1 MFLPRATRV
10 FITRPQ
16 TSGNLCPI
24 SRNYGLRV
32 FAQTDQGL
40 CIGTANPFYG
50 TQVWLLRN
58 SPNKAQ
64 GQ

>member
-1 MFLPRATRV
+1 MACGSLPRRTR
-10 FITRPQ
+10 
-16 TSGNLCPI
+16 
-24 SRNYGLRV
+24 
-32 FAQTDQGL
+32 GL

-64 GQ
+64 GE